1 MEITLE
7 KQAGSPSMGIMIT
20 VSLVVHLFLFLHIEE
35 IYRLKRDFKKPE
47 PPIKI
52 EVMLQEIPK
61 PAPIAPAPL
70 VAVPPPVV
78 EPIPVIPPPP
88 ITEDSRI
95 SQPVIPI
102 PEPVKEKKKEI
113 IKKVIKTKVVVEEKK
128 KTVKKIQQIEKRVE
142 QIAKIP
148 PMPASVPLPHSA
160 SPTTTTTQNGVA
172 QNRVSQK
179 SVAQPVIKASTLVK
193 APIVSQ
199 SDKLLAKAYFNSMR
213 LMIEKNKRYPQ
224 MARRRNQEGS
234 VRVRFL
240 IDSNGNVNSLEIV
253 KGCSYESLNNAA
265 LEAVRKASPFTKPPA
280 SISKDALKLELTINF
295 KLI

>member
-1 MEITLE
+1 MAITLE

-20 VSLVVHLFLFLHIEE
+20 VSLVVHLFLFLHIDE

-61 PAPIAPAPL
+61 PAPIAPTSPL
-70 VAVPPPVV
+70 AAVPPPVVETPSPVV

-128 KTVKKIQQIEKRVE
+128 KPVKKIQKIEKRVE
-142 QIAKIP
+142 QIPKVP

-213 LMIEKNKRYPQ
+213 LMIEKN
-224 MARRRNQEGS
+224 
-234 VRVRFL
+234 
-240 IDSNGNVNSLEIV
+240 
-253 KGCSYESLNNAA
+253 
-265 LEAVRKASPFTKPPA
+265 
-280 SISKDALKLELTINF
+280 
-295 KLI
+295 